1 MRKWPNKWRLIF
13 QPWCDATTG
22 SSIFAVDR
30 VLRLFCQGYM
40 IEVQMKRVALILI
53 SFLAALM
60 AMLPI
65 DTIELKELLNK
76 CWMTH
81 DGMWWHAQE
90 FKNEQ
95 EQR

>member
-1 MRKWPNKWRLIF
+1 
-13 QPWCDATTG
+13 
-22 SSIFAVDR
+22 
-30 VLRLFCQGYM
+30 
-40 IEVQMKRVALILI
+40 MKRVALILI

-90 FKNEQ
+90 FKNKQ